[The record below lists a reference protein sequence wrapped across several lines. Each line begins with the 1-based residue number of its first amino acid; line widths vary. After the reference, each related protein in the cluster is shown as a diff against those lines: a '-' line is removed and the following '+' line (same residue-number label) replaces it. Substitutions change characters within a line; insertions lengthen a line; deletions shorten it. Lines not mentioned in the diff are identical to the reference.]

1 MLSLFYFITSYYMR
15 SLNKVLLIGNL
26 TKDPEMID
34 LDSGIKMAKFSLAT
48 NHGWKAKD
56 GEKKQM
62 TDFHNVI
69 VWRKLA
75 ELAQQYL
82 KKGAAVLV
90 EGKLHNNKFQD
101 KEGKNKTVTEVHADE
116 INFITYKKNA
126 DIDEI
131 NLVSVEAN

>member
-1 MLSLFYFITSYYMR
+1 MR

-48 NHGWKAKD
+48 NHGWTAKD
-56 GEKKQM
+56 GEKKTA
-62 TDFHNVI
+62 TDFHSVV

-82 KKGAAVLV
+82 KKGSAVLV

-126 DIDEI
+126 EIDEI